1 MYAHEW
7 AYVFQHRPEIRMVV
21 INSYNELH
29 ERTNIQPTLQ
39 DGITLLAETRAY
51 VAELGER

>member
-39 DGITLLAETRAY
+39 DGMTLLTETGAY
-51 VAELGER
+51 VVQLET